1 MCICETAF
9 EITVLGIC
17 SLIKNFVLLKASLG
31 RLITGPGST
40 ETLCNCIYYAVSVGM
55 AVVLIIG
62 VVQGNKA
69 HVLRYIQ
76 AARIRAT
83 VDLCWKILTFC
94 FATGSNVEFPSE
106 ETKVGAGDSRNT
118 TTTGADLLVEMLAL
132 SMVVA
137 VMLMVLLIEVSYKWF
152 IIWRIEAYAAN
163 MPD

>member
-106 ETKVGAGDSRNT
+106 ETK
-118 TTTGADLLVEMLAL
+118 ADLLVEMLAL